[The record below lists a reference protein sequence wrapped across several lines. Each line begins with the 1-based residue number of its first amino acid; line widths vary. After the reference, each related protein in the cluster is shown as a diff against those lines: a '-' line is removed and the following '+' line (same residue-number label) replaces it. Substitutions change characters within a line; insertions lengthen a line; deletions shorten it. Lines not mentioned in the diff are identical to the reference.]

1 MGRCRYYKDP
11 NNCAQCSSAGLSC
24 SWTFVDQLEENSDL
38 VAFFKNTVTPKAES
52 VVEEIPDPQW
62 AFQSVKNEG

>member
-1 MGRCRYYKDP
+1 
-11 NNCAQCSSAGLSC
+11 
-24 SWTFVDQLEENSDL
+24 VDQLEENSDL